1 MIGIIGAMA
10 SEIQLLLEDLQDRV
24 DEHYGTFTL
33 HVGRL
38 ENHPVTLAQCGVG
51 KVNAAALTQLM
62 MLQDIDQV
70 IFTGVAGAI
79 DDSLAVG
86 DIVISQDAMQS
97 DPDVRALG
105 YKLGEVPGEPLS
117 WPADLRLLALAQQAA
132 NKIEGINV
140 KVGRV
145 LSCDQFI
152 ASPEKSA
159 WLRETFAGL
168 CTEMEGAAMAQICA
182 KWQVP
187 FVIIRSISD
196 SADHGAK
203 VDFREFTELAA
214 SRAKQVVREMLRH
227 MS

>member
-38 ENHPVTLAQCGVG
+38 ENRPVTLAQCGVG

-62 MLQDIDQV
+62 LLQDIDQV
-70 IFTGVAGAI
+70 IFTGVAGAL
-79 DDSLAVG
+79 DDALGVG

-97 DPDVRALG
+97 DPDVTALG

-117 WPADLRLLALAQQAA
+117 WTADPRLVQLAQQAA
-132 NKIEGINV
+132 RTLEGV
-140 KVGRV
+140 AVTVGRV

-152 ASPEKSA
+152 ANAEKSQ
-159 WLRETFAGL
+159 WLRETFAGS

-196 SADHGAK
+196 SADHSAK
-203 VDFREFTELAA
+203 VDFREFTLLAA
-214 SRAKQVVREMLRH
+214 SRAKQVVREMLRD